1 MGKYHYVCMKNR
13 LAFQDDQ
20 HNYHETETKKETSK
34 FAENLSMGSYQPT
47 ALAIKNVKFETST
60 IYVQGRFGERK
71 KSFSNYYPFFM
82 ICEEKDNMLEDIIT
96 GKKYTKKDNSGSYY
110 YDFVDSNKL
119 VLCIV
124 SDIPTSKVV
133 EALKSL
139 SKNDIERYKTGSD
152 NLDKAVAYG
161 YQLDQ
166 IRIRNEKKQNQ
177 DDESFIKNFKNK
189 YGR

>member
-60 IYVQGRFGERK
+60 IHVQGRFGERK